1 MPMLVRLRWSALAS
15 IACLAFTGCTAQDT
29 ECLARIGRKL
39 AERSHGAADTVREHV
54 DGDLKALP
62 RGAGLKEKIEA
73 RLRWDAMLADVT
85 IDVHVNGNEVEL
97 KGTVKNEAQRRRAA
111 DVAET
116 TIGVQAVNDSLKVE
130 E

>member
-1 MPMLVRLRWSALAS
+1 MPMLVRSALVVSAS
-15 IACLAFTGCTAQDT
+15 IAFAGCTAQDT

-39 AERSHGAADTVREHV
+39 AERSNVAVDTVREQV
-54 DGDLKALP
+54 DGDLKAVP
-62 RGAGLKEKIEA
+62 RGAGLKEKIET

-85 IDVHVNGNEVEL
+85 IEVHVTGNEVEL
-97 KGTVKNEAQRRRAA
+97 KGTVKNEAQRRRAG